1 MINVNRGRRGSRA
14 RQCGA
19 PVMLVNLVI
28 LGIAVLGGP
37 VGAEQPEP
45 SEPSE
50 RSERS
55 ERQKRPEPEVHGT
68 FHGDPMYTVL
78 PLDAIPAITE
88 PQFLGG
94 EEAAAQMSADEPV
107 LGLVVGGEARAYS
120 LWQLDSH
127 EIVND
132 EVGGVALAATW

>member
-28 LGIAVLGGP
+28 LGIAVLVGP
-37 VGAEQPEP
+37 VSAEQP
-45 SEPSE
+45 EPSE

-55 ERQKRPEPEVHGT
+55 ESQKRPEPEVYGT

-132 EVGGVALAATW
+132 VVGGVALAATW

>member
-1 MINVNRGRRGSRA
+1 MINVNRGRRG
-14 RQCGA
+14 RQGGHCGTPA
-19 PVMLVNLVI
+19 MLIKLVI
-28 LGIAVLGGP
+28 LGVAILAGP
-37 VGAEQPEP
+37 ASAEQPEGQ
-45 SEPSE
+45 
-50 RSERS
+50 

-94 EEAAAQMSADEPV
+94 EDAAAQMSADEPV

-132 EVGGVALAATW
+132 VVGGVALAATW